1 MSWSNIFFAFDMQ
14 NYAQLT
20 PIYLAEMFALKDI
33 ISSIYSYF
41 DKGHFCMN
49 KITVPHLDIGVD
61 HATEHENCCLKVF
74 EEIKG
79 IATIS

>member
-1 MSWSNIFFAFDMQ
+1 MQ

-61 HATEHENCCLKVF
+61 HATEHEN
-74 EEIKG
+74 
-79 IATIS
+79 